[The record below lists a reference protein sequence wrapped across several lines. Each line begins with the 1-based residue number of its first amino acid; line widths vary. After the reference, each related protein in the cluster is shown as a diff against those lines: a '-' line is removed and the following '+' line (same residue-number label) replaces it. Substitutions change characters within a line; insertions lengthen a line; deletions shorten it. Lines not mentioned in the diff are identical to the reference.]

1 MQEGLMNINDLS
13 GYLQIPICSIYGMV
27 ERKEIPYIKIG
38 RLIRFKMSEIES
50 WLESKKVNPVS
61 PEKQVKKIMRDIDL
75 KKMVDKMKK
84 EVYFMPEKVSQ
95 TGTEGGCYVS

>member
-38 RLIRFKMSEIES
+38 RLIRFKMSEIGS

-61 PEKQVKKIMRDIDL
+61 PEKEVKKIMKNIDPE
-75 KKMVDKMKK
+75 KIIDKVKK

-95 TGTEGGCYVS
+95 IGAERRCYVS